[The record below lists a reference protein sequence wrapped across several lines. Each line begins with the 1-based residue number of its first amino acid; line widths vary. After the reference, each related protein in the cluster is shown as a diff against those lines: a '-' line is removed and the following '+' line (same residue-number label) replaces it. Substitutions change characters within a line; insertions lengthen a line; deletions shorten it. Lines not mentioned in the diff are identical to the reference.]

1 MRYLPFNPL
10 QDMKDTLLTLTIT
23 SMLATTAF
31 ADPIHDAA
39 KTGNLAGVQAE
50 LDKGVDANEAD
61 RSFYDLTPLHW
72 AISKGVAELLIS
84 EGADVNAITL
94 EGSTPLHFAAWNGRK
109 EIAEILIDNGAD
121 LNVINN
127 ELAGTPFITALD
139 WAIQQGKTET
149 ADLLRKHGGKT
160 AQELNALIDAA
171 KNGDI
176 EVVKQHLAAGADVN
190 MEAGDGTTPLHN
202 AAIYG
207 HKEVGE
213 ILIAEGADV
222 NAKDDK
228 GRTPLDLAIKEN
240 KTKTADLLRKHGGK
254 TSEELNAL
262 IDAAKN
268 GDIEVV
274 KQHLA
279 AGADVN
285 AKIADGTTPL
295 HNAAVYGHTEVAE
308 LLIAN
313 GANMNAIIVSGRNQG
328 KTPLDLAIWRK
339 KTETADLL
347 RKHGGR
353 TAEELALMPQ
363 LVYSK
368 GPFDFSFTAKDGK
381 TYVIEV
387 TQDLKQWGELET
399 IEGIGKQVKFIDPR
413 QPLVPFKRNFYRV
426 KLVE

>member
-1 MRYLPFNPL
+1 MRYRVAFYNFKPL
-10 QDMKDTLLTLTIT
+10 QVMKQTILTLTIT
-23 SMLATTAF
+23 SLLAINAF
-31 ADPIHDAA
+31 ADPIHDAS
-39 KTGNLAGVQAE
+39 KVGNLAGVQAE
-50 LDKGVDANEAD
+50 LDKGVDVNEVD
-61 RSFYDLTPLHW
+61 RGFYNLTPLHW
-72 AISKGVAELLIS
+72 ALSKGVAEFLIS

-94 EGSTPLHFAAWNGRK
+94 EGSTPLHFAAFNGYK
-109 EIAEILIDNGAD
+109 EIAELLIDNGAD
-121 LNVINN
+121 VNVINN
-127 ELAGTPFITALD
+127 ELAGTPLITALD

-160 AQELNALIDAA
+160 GEELASGMAPLHAAARKGLKEVVELLIANGADVNVKNRVGETPLDWAIRNDHTETAHFLRKHGGKTGAELNVLLDAA

-176 EVVKQHLAAGADVN
+176 EAVKQHLAD
-190 MEAGDGTTPLHN
+190 
-202 AAIYG
+202 
-207 HKEVGE
+207 
-213 ILIAEGADV
+213 GADV
-222 NAKDDK
+222 NAK
-228 GRTPLDLAIKEN
+228 T
-240 KTKTADLLRKHGGK
+240 
-254 TSEELNAL
+254 
-262 IDAAKN
+262 
-268 GDIEVV
+268 
-274 KQHLA
+274 
-279 AGADVN
+279 
-285 AKIADGTTPL
+285 ADGTTPL

-308 LLIAN
+308 LLISN
-313 GANMNAIIVSGRNQG
+313 GADVNAIIVSGRNQG

-399 IEGIGKQVKFIDPR
+399 IEGTGKQVKFIDPR

>member
-1 MRYLPFNPL
+1 
-10 QDMKDTLLTLTIT
+10 MKHTLLTLTIT
-23 SMLATTAF
+23 SLLATTAF

-39 KTGNLAGVQAE
+39 KTGSLAGVQAE
-50 LDKGVDANEAD
+50 LDKGVDVDALDLVVYN
-61 RSFYDLTPLHW
+61 LTPLHW
-72 AISKGVAELLIS
+72 ASSKGVAELLIS
-84 EGADVNAITL
+84 EGADVNAITM

-109 EIAEILIDNGAD
+109 EIAELLIDNGAD

-139 WAIQQGKTET
+139 WAIQQGRTET
-149 ADLLRKHGGKT
+149 ADLLRKHGGMMVE
-160 AQELNALIDAA
+160 ELR
-171 KNGDI
+171 
-176 EVVKQHLAAGADVN
+176 AG
-190 MEAGDGTTPLHN
+190 MTPLH
-202 AAIYG
+202 AAAREG
-207 HKEVGE
+207 LKEVVE
-213 ILIAEGADV
+213 LLIAEGADV
-222 NAKDDK
+222 NAKITSGGSNK
-228 GRTPLDLAIKEN
+228 SKTPLDFAIQYKKPEI
-240 KTKTADLLRKHGGK
+240 TDLLRAHGGK
-254 TSEELNAL
+254 TREELNAL

-268 GDIEVV
+268 GDIEAV

-285 AKIADGTTPL
+285 AKDVDGTTPL
-295 HNAAVYGHTEVAE
+295 HNAAVYGHNEVAE

-313 GANMNAIIVSGRNQG
+313 GAEVNAIIVSGRNQG
-328 KTPLDLAIWRK
+328 KTPVDLAIWRK

-399 IEGIGKQVKFIDPR
+399 IEGTGKQVKFIDPR